1 MPGFFCLILLYM
13 VYSKIH
19 GANDWCGHD
28 SLCCVKLLFFFEKKK
43 KKIKKIKMKR
53 KSSFIVQFFFFFFS
67 NTVFDWNTI
76 LCRSMFI
83 CYQGYFGKVGSCV
96 NMMPNDREIT

>member
-53 KSSFIVQFFFFFFS
+53 KSSFIVQFFFFFLFQIPFLIG
-67 NTVFDWNTI
+67 TLYFVVRCLFVIRVI
-76 LCRSMFI
+76 LA
-83 CYQGYFGKVGSCV
+83 KLAVV
-96 NMMPNDREIT
+96 